1 MTCACVY
8 DAHPAVW
15 CFRFNLPHDDD
26 DNQCKGFKGLGR
38 GGKRYHVMAPTLD
51 ANSNPWDWSAC
62 SAKLMT
68 EFIE

>member
-1 MTCACVY
+1 M
-8 DAHPAVW
+8 
-15 CFRFNLPHDDD
+15 PHDDD